1 MKNVARI
8 SALKILYFFFL
19 LLLLLPAEA
28 FSQKI
33 TQQETLAAFPE
44 SVSGIFKNSCVACHS
59 DQSNSKSKIFM
70 NLSDWDKLKTK
81 KQVKTGK
88 RINKEVAKGAM
99 PPEGFLKKH
108 PEAVLSQ
115 SQVESISAWS
125 KSIRSNPKN

>member
-8 SALKILYFFFL
+8 SALTVLSFFFL
-19 LLLLLPAEA
+19 LLLLLPVEA
-28 FSQKI
+28 FSQKK

-44 SVSGIFKNSCVACHS
+44 TVSSIFKNSCVACHS
-59 DQSNSKSKIFM
+59 DQSNSKAKIFM

-81 KQVKTGK
+81 KQFKTGK
-88 RINKEVAKGAM
+88 RINKMVAKGAM
-99 PPEGFLKKH
+99 PSEGFLKKR
-108 PEAVLSQ
+108 PEAALSQ